1 VRAVAALVLG
11 IALACPP
18 PLALAQSLPGAQSF
32 VRELYRPYAWH
43 GQGPDYLGAEAG
55 KVFSPRLLE
64 LIKRDQ
70 RLTPDGDV
78 PALDGDPLCDCQD
91 PGGFHALHVEVS
103 AAGAGRATAHVSFRL
118 DTEPRA
124 LTLDLVSV
132 HGQWRID
139 DVHDK
144 DTPSLARF
152 LIRAHPPKRRG

>member
-1 VRAVAALVLG
+1 MRAAAALLLG
-11 IALACPP
+11 LALACPP
-18 PLALAQSLPGAQSF
+18 ALAAAQSLADAQSF
-32 VRELYRPYAWH
+32 VRGLYQPYAWR

-55 KVFSPRLLE
+55 EGFSPRLLE
-64 LIKRDQ
+64 LIQRDQ

-91 PGGFHALHVEVS
+91 SGGFHALRVEVS

-132 HGQWRID
+132 HGHWRID